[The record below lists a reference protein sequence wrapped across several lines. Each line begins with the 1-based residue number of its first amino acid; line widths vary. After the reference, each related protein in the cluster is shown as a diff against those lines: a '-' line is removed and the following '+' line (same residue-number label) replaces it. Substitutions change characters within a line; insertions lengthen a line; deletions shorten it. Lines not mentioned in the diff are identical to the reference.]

1 MKQTLILVLSLVF
14 FAGCLGGSSNTR
26 GSVEGPSKGEG
37 KTFAEQYEELEK
49 QPVPSR
55 EQMESMPKDNLQTAE
70 DRAADV
76 ALEAQAERRGE
87 PPLLESNYIFKV
99 KQNKGVYS
107 YDQHNQVW
115 TDQRSARE
123 YKETKR
129 LWEKPKKYDA
139 SKYYGESSA
148 SSSEEY
154 SYGED

>member
-1 MKQTLILVLSLVF
+1 MKQTIVLVLSLAF
-14 FAGCLGGSSNTR
+14 FCGCLGGSSNTTS
-26 GSVEGPSKGEG
+26 SVNGPAKGEN
-37 KTFAEQYEELEK
+37 KTFAEQYKELEK
-49 QPVPSR
+49 EPVPTR
-55 EQMESMPKDNLQTAE
+55 EEMGKMPNNLQTAE

-129 LWEKPKKYDA
+129 LWEKPKKYAA
-139 SKYYGESSA
+139 SKYYGQS

-154 SYGED
+154 SYSED

>member
-1 MKQTLILVLSLVF
+1 MKQTLMLVLSLVF

-26 GSVEGPSKGEG
+26 SSVNGPSKGEG

-55 EQMESMPKDNLQTAE
+55 EQMESMPKNSLQTAD

-139 SKYYGESSA
+139 SKYYGESS
-148 SSSEEY
+148 SSEDINY
-154 SYGED
+154 ED

>member
-1 MKQTLILVLSLVF
+1 MKQTLMLVLSLVF
-14 FAGCLGGSSNTR
+14 FSGCLGGSSNTTS
-26 GSVEGPSKGEG
+26 SVNGPSKGEN
-37 KTFAEQYEELEK
+37 KTFAEHYEELEK
-49 QPVPSR
+49 QPVPTR
-55 EQMESMPKDNLQTAE
+55 EQMESMPNNLQTAE

-139 SKYYGESSA
+139 SKYYGESS
-148 SSSEEY
+148 SSEDISY
-154 SYGED
+154 SED

>member
-1 MKQTLILVLSLVF
+1 MKQTLVLVLSLVF
-14 FAGCLGGSSNTR
+14 FGGCLGGSSNTTS
-26 GSVEGPSKGEG
+26 SVNGPSKGEN
-37 KTFAEQYEELEK
+37 KTFAEQYKELEK
-49 QPVPSR
+49 QPVPTR
-55 EQMESMPKDNLQTAE
+55 EEMEKMPNNLQTEE

-115 TDQRSARE
+115 TDERSARE

-129 LWEKPKKYDA
+129 LWEKPKKYNA
-139 SKYYGESSA
+139 SKYYGESSSS

-154 SYGED
+154 SYED

>member
-1 MKQTLILVLSLVF
+1 MKQTLILVLSIAF
-14 FAGCLGGSSNTR
+14 FGGCLGGSSNTK
-26 GSVEGPSKGEG
+26 GSVNGPSKGEN

-55 EQMESMPKDNLQTAE
+55 EQMEKMPNNLQTADE
-70 DRAADV
+70 RAAEV

-115 TDQRSARE
+115 TDERSARE

-129 LWEKPKKYDA
+129 LWEKPKKYA
-139 SKYYGESSA
+139 ANKYYGESS
-148 SSSEEY
+148 SSEEV
-154 SYGED
+154 SYED